1 MNIVLRLI
9 CLLIGY
15 GFGCIQWA
23 YLIGKHKGIDI
34 RNYGSG
40 NSGTTNAMRVMG
52 KKTGYLVFFLD
63 FGKGLICLL
72 LVGALFGGEHP
83 ELVYLLKMWAFPG
96 VVLGH
101 DYPFYMKFRGG
112 KGVAVIAGFV
122 LSYHISLFIPAVL
135 AFFVPFLLTHY
146 VSLGSLCVYGLTF
159 LAVVI
164 EGAMGMYHTGVPA
177 LIEMDVIMGI
187 LTAMAFWRH
196 RSNIGRLK
204 SGTER
209 KLYLTHSDKDSK
221 SSTEAGKSA
230 EK

>member
-1 MNIVLRLI
+1 MNLALRLI
-9 CLLIGY
+9 CLVIGY
-15 GFGCIQWA
+15 FFGCIQWA

-63 FGKGLICLL
+63 LGKGLICLL
-72 LVGALFGGEHP
+72 LIGAFFGRSHP
-83 ELVYLLKMWAFPG
+83 DRVYLLKMWAFAG

-112 KGVAVIAGFV
+112 KGVAVMAGFV
-122 LSYHISLFIPAVL
+122 FGYHISLLPFAAL
-135 AFFVPFLLTHY
+135 AFFVPFLVTHY

-159 LAVVI
+159 LAVAI
-164 EGAMGMYHTGVPA
+164 EGALGMYHTGTAVQ
-177 LIEMDVIMGI
+177 IEIDVIMGI

-204 SGTER
+204 AGNER
-209 KLYLTHSDKDSK
+209 KLYLTHSDKESK
-221 SSTEAGKSA
+221 
-230 EK
+230 

>member
-1 MNIVLRLI
+1 MNILLRLI
-9 CLLIGY
+9 CLIIGY

-23 YLIGKHKGIDI
+23 YLIGKKKGIDI

-63 FGKGLICLL
+63 LGKGLLCLL
-72 LVGALFGGEHP
+72 LVGALFGTSHP
-83 ELVYLLKMWAFPG
+83 QMVYLLKMWAFAG

-112 KGVAVIAGFV
+112 KGVAVMAGFAFGF
-122 LSYHISLFIPAVL
+122 HISILPVAAL

-146 VSLGSLCVYGLTF
+146 VSLGSLCVYAVSF
-159 LAVVI
+159 LAVAV
-164 EGAMGMYHTGVPA
+164 EGAMGMYHVAGPA
-177 LIEMDVIMGI
+177 ALVEMDVIMGI

-196 RSNIGRLK
+196 RSNIGRLRA
-204 SGTER
+204 GNER
-209 KLYLTHSDKDSK
+209 KMYLTK
-221 SSTEAGKSA
+221 SSDAAKEES
-230 EK
+230 

>member
-1 MNIVLRLI
+1 MNIALRLI
-9 CLLIGY
+9 CLVIGY
-15 GFGCIQWA
+15 FFGCIQWA

-63 FGKGLICLL
+63 LGKGLICLL
-72 LVGALFGGEHP
+72 LIGALFGKSHP
-83 ELVYLLKMWAFPG
+83 DMVYLLKMWAFAG

-112 KGVAVIAGFV
+112 KGVAVMAGFV
-122 LSYHISLFIPAVL
+122 FGCHISLLPFAAL
-135 AFFVPFLLTHY
+135 AFFVPFLITHY

-164 EGAMGMYHTGVPA
+164 EGALGMYHTGTA
-177 LIEMDVIMGI
+177 MLIEIDVIMGI

-204 SGTER
+204 AGNER
-209 KLYLTHSDKDSK
+209 KLYLTHSDQK
-221 SSTEAGKSA
+221 SR
-230 EK
+230 